1 MPYKSKKLKGIQGGS
16 LDALTG
22 SVVDFAK
29 FVEDEFAQVAT
40 DLQATEPDT
49 IWNKAPPKP
58 RRGTYAYAD
67 GTNWNPGFG
76 EGPYYFN
83 GTIWLPMGA
92 GGATTAPGAGRMV
105 LVSATQIK
113 FAPFYGTTVKIS
125 GVLYTI
131 PAAGV
136 LAGNTS
142 TFINGVS
149 GNLAASTVYYVY
161 VFNNAGV
168 LALDFSTTGR
178 ALDAD
183 GTMIKTGDATRS
195 LVGMV
200 RTNASSQFEDT
211 SVHRGVAS
219 WFNRLMRQQS
229 GTSVAAA
236 VITGTGSWTEPSTG
250 ARIDGVYWSDD
261 AILVTGVG
269 LEGQNDTT
277 GQLTYGAIGIDGVG
291 AIVCESAAQLSP
303 NLVWV
308 ATSTQPVVG
317 EGYHFFTP
325 AALVSG
331 GTGHFWGTAYAM
343 SMG

>member
-49 IWNKAPPKP
+49 IWNKVPPKP

-105 LVSATQIK
+105 LASATQIK

-136 LAGNTS
+136 LA
-142 TFINGVS
+142 V
-149 GNLAASTVYYVY
+149 
-161 VFNNAGV
+161 
-168 LALDFSTTGR
+168 DFSTTGR